1 MVLQEPL
8 KSMYDLGN
16 QIADQEY
23 IVYGSRLT
31 GYGTYYENMENATY
45 QEWIRDFKGGL
56 EKLEETRFTIL

>member
-31 GYGTYYENMENATY
+31 GYGTHYEDMENATY
-45 QEWIRDFKGGL
+45 QEWIRDV
-56 EKLEETRFTIL
+56 